1 MTTVLILEDNEL
13 QLEALATILEQNL
26 PSISILKASNYETA
40 RALALNHS
48 VQFFLLDV
56 ELDTKKPD
64 SLTGV
69 DFGKYLRTLPEYEF
83 VPILFITS
91 IPDQIQTAVNQIH
104 CQSYI
109 LKPYTPEELL
119 EAVHFVFKIPNL
131 PAPSVRLCD
140 NNGIY
145 HKLSEKDILYIE
157 SSGKDMLFHMS
168 SANLQTDYCISTS
181 RYRLMDLGKM
191 LSDSFFQC
199 HKRYLVN
206 LEHITS
212 YDKTACCINIQK
224 TLIPIGRKFKSDFEN
239 VYLNKIQ

>member
-13 QLEALATILEQNL
+13 QLEALVTILEQNL
-26 PSISILKASNYETA
+26 SSISILKASNYETA
-40 RALALNHS
+40 RTLALNHS

-109 LKPYTPEELL
+109 LKPYTPGELL

-131 PAPSVRLCD
+131 PAPKRTFFTSNPPAKICSSICHPLIFKLTTVYPQAATASWIWAKCFLIHFS
-140 NNGIY
+140 NAING
-145 HKLSEKDILYIE
+145 
-157 SSGKDMLFHMS
+157 
-168 SANLQTDYCISTS
+168 TS
-181 RYRLMDLGKM
+181 
-191 LSDSFFQC
+191 
-199 HKRYLVN
+199 
-206 LEHITS
+206 
-212 YDKTACCINIQK
+212 
-224 TLIPIGRKFKSDFEN
+224 
-239 VYLNKIQ
+239 